1 MLSPKPEPSPKSEKR
16 LKCRHGR
23 SLLFK
28 ICLVSGH
35 RSVPGRLGCAMAR
48 ASAGRKPA
56 ELLPAAWGA
65 VVLPGSPTAAAGC
78 SLVGKSP
85 RQHR

>member
-1 MLSPKPEPSPKSEKR
+1 MLNPKPEPSPKSEKQ
-16 LKCRHGR
+16 LKHRHGR

-28 ICLVSGH
+28 IRLAGGH
-35 RSVPGRLGCAMAR
+35 RSVPGRPGCAMVR

-65 VVLPGSPTAAAGC
+65 AVLPGSPVTAAGC
-78 SLVGKSP
+78 SLVGKSR